1 MLNVIFCYFFSLKGN
16 GEGLIGYWRLN
27 EGQGNVA
34 NDFSNNQIIGTITN
48 GSWFF
53 LSKILDFS
61 IPTEIQMI
69 INPNQNPS
77 FISQVINISNHAPD
91 NSIDI
96 SIIDFIQ
103 KSGPNFI
110 HVYPEEKDWIYLT
123 KDESKTYLALGIKP
137 IPSSKWAK
145 LIQEEPLYIKDFQ
158 VKQKKFPIGKV
169 KENSTVSF
177 ELVANHGYSFEE
189 KESLEFDIIFLIEI
203 TYN

>member
-1 MLNVIFCYFFSLKGN
+1 MWLTI
-16 GEGLIGYWRLN
+16 
-27 EGQGNVA
+27 
-34 NDFSNNQIIGTITN
+34 FSNNQIIGTITN

-110 HVYPEEKDWIYLT
+110 HVYLEKEDWIYLT

-145 LIQEEPLYIKDFQ
+145 LIQEEPLY
-158 VKQKKFPIGKV
+158 
-169 KENSTVSF
+169 S
-177 ELVANHGYSFEE
+177 
-189 KESLEFDIIFLIEI
+189 
-203 TYN
+203 